1 MNDSRP
7 DLLDGRVPSGPIAN
21 KWDKC
26 QNEMLLQ
33 SPAVRRKFKVL
44 VVGAGL
50 AGASAAAALAEQG
63 YRVTVL
69 TLLDSPRRSH
79 SVAAQGGVNAAKNY
93 ANDGDSI
100 QRMFRDTL
108 RGGDFRAREA
118 SVYRLAQL
126 SNSVINGLIAQ
137 GVPFARDY
145 GGSLLNRSFGGVQ
158 VSRTF
163 YARGQTGQQLLLGV
177 HGTLLRQVDAGTVK
191 LLTRHEMLDLVVE
204 DQRAVGVIT
213 RDLVTG
219 AIERQG
225 ADAVV
230 IASGGYSSVYR
241 LSTNALNSNASAIWR
256 CHRRGALMANPSF
269 IQFHPTCMP
278 QLNPA
283 QCKLTLMSESL
294 RNDGRVWVPKQ
305 AADPRSAQLIPE
317 NERDYFL
324 ERRYPAYGNLVPR
337 DVASRAAR
345 AQINSGSGVGI
356 NGQSV
361 FLDFSDSLK
370 RLGKAVLEDRYGN
383 LFEMYREA
391 SGQDPLEAP
400 MQISPAPH
408 FSMGGLWVDYHLRTN
423 LRGLFAVGESN
434 FADHG
439 ANRLGANS
447 LLQTMVDGTFI
458 LPRTLANELAL
469 IGTSPICSEHHSFI
483 RTENECRADQQTLL
497 ANKGQYSA
505 RDFHI
510 KLGELLLKHVGV
522 ARSAEGLKAGSQML
536 AELAA
541 NFSCDLL
548 VNSSDG
554 LNAELERAGRVRD
567 FIELGQLM
575 AVDALTRNE
584 SCGAHFREEHSDA
597 QGNPQRDDEQF
608 CHVAAW
614 QWTGEASKPKLNIEP
629 LVFEALPPNI
639 RNYV

>member
-1 MNDSRP
+1 MIDSQP
-7 DLLDGRVPSGPIAN
+7 NLLDGRVPSGPIAN

-26 QNEMLLQ
+26 QSDMLLQ
-33 SPAVRRKFKVL
+33 SPAVRRKFKIL

-63 YRVTVL
+63 YQVTVL

-93 ANDGDSI
+93 ANDGDGI

-118 SVYRLAQL
+118 SVFRLAQL
-126 SNSVINGLIAQ
+126 SNSVIDGLVAQ

-177 HGTLLRQVDAGTVK
+177 HGSLLRQIDAGTVK
-191 LLTRHEMLDLVVE
+191 LLTRHEMLDLVVSE
-204 DQRAVGVIT
+204 QRAVGVIT
-213 RDLVTG
+213 RNLISGV
-219 AIERQG
+219 IERQA

-230 IASGGYSSVYR
+230 IATGGYSSVYR

-305 AADPRSAQLIPE
+305 PGDPRPAQQIPE
-317 NERDYFL
+317 ADRDYFL

-345 AQINSGSGVGI
+345 AEINAGSGVGI

-361 FLDFSDSLK
+361 YLDFSESLK
-370 RLGKAVLEDRYGN
+370 RLGKPVLHDRYGN

-423 LRGLFAVGESN
+423 LRGLFAVGEAN
-434 FADHG
+434 CADHG

-458 LPRTLANELAL
+458 LPRTLAHELAQ
-469 IGTSPICSEHHSFI
+469 IGLSKAPSQHDSFSQ
-483 RTENECRADQQTLL
+483 TEIECRAVQEALL
-497 ANKGQYSA
+497 RNKGQHSG
-505 RDFHI
+505 RDLHV

-522 ARSAEGLKAGSQML
+522 ARTASGLQAGCEKL
-536 AELAA
+536 AQLAA
-541 NFSCDLL
+541 EFADDLL
-548 VNSSDG
+548 VSGADG
-554 LNAELERAGRVRD
+554 LNAELERAGRVKD

-584 SCGAHFREEHSDA
+584 SCGAHFREEHSDP
-597 QGNPQRDDEQF
+597 QGNPRRNDEQF
-608 CHVAAW
+608 SHTAAW
-614 QWTGEASKPKLNIEP
+614 EWTGDASKPQLHIEP
-629 LVFEALPPNI
+629 LIFEALPPNI